1 MTVQLEPAP
10 VLGASIGPEWRRWG
24 PYLSERQWGTVRE
37 DYSATGEAWDSFP
50 HDQARSRAY
59 RWGEDGLL
67 GISDDQ
73 QLLCFALSLWNG
85 NDPILKERLF
95 GLTGSEGN
103 HGEDVKEYYYYLDAT
118 PTHSYLRGLYKY
130 PQRAFPY
137 ADLVQTNRARGRQAP
152 EYELIDTGVFAGNAY
167 FDVNV
172 EYAKA
177 APDDIAIRIEITNR
191 GPEPAHLEV
200 LPTLWFRNTWDWDD
214 ENERPELRAV
224 REGDDTPTVRASH
237 PLLGDYWLACDGQP
251 TLLFTENETNAER
264 LWGVANRSPFVKDGI
279 DAVVVDGDGA
289 AVNPAGVGTKCA
301 ARYSLDIEPEQTS
314 SVRLRLSH
322 ARTDD
327 PFAHFDE
334 VFAFRQAEADA
345 LYAGIAPSVRS
356 EDEARVQRQALAG
369 LIWSKQFYNF
379 DVERWLEGDSS
390 GPPPPAS
397 RSGGRNA
404 RWKHHRSADVIS
416 MPDKWEYPWYAAWDL
431 AFHSIAFGLID
442 PGFAKDQ
449 LLLLTNER
457 YIHPNGQ
464 LPAYEWA
471 FDDVNP
477 PVHILAARALFVA
490 ERDRS
495 GTGDMAFLARV
506 FHKLL
511 LNFTW
516 WVNRKDAN
524 DRNVFEGGFLGLD
537 NISVIDRS
545 MALPEGLTLEQ
556 ADGTAWMANY
566 CLGMTWAALTLAES
580 DPNYGD
586 LAISFFEHFMAI
598 GDALNGLTDQRTG
611 LWDEED
617 GFYYDELRRSDGAE
631 LPLKVRSL
639 VGLLPIASAVAVT
652 AEQMERLAV
661 TAPAVFGIVPD
672 HLARHPKRG
681 ALLPSKASSDGAEI
695 RLFTLVPE
703 DRLRRVLAR
712 AFDPNEFL
720 GDYGIRSISRV
731 HLEHPY
737 ILEARGQ
744 QMTIQY
750 EPAESSTGMFGG
762 NSNWRGPVW
771 FPMNFLLVQG
781 LRNLYQY
788 YGNNFR
794 IEYPTGSGIELTL
807 DRIADDIA
815 RRLVSTFL
823 RDEQGRRPVFGGT
836 EIMQTDPHW
845 RDHLLFYEYFH
856 GDNGAGIGA
865 SHQTGWTALVA
876 NLIEHNP
883 PDDRAHDPPVQNR
896 RRKS

>member
-1 MTVQLEPAP
+1 MVVKLEPAP
-10 VLGASIGPEWRRWG
+10 ALGTPIDAEWRRWG

-50 HDQARSRAY
+50 HDHARSRAY

-67 GISDDQ
+67 GISDDR

-118 PTHSYLRGLYKY
+118 PTHSYLSGLYKY
-130 PQRAFPY
+130 PQRKFPY

-152 EYELIDTGVFAGNAY
+152 EYELLDTGVFADDAY
-167 FDVNV
+167 FDVHV

-177 APDDIAIRIEITNR
+177 APEDIAIRVEVTNR
-191 GPEPAHLEV
+191 GADPADLQL
-200 LPTLWFRNTWDWDD
+200 LPTLWFRNTWDWGDD
-214 ENERPELRAV
+214 TERPELRVERDGAV
-224 REGDDTPTVRASH
+224 PTVHASH
-237 PLLGDYWLACDGQP
+237 PLLGEYWLACDGQP
-251 TLLFTENETNAER
+251 TLLFTGNETNAER
-264 LWGVANRSPFVKDGI
+264 LWGGENRSPYVKDGI
-279 DAVVVDGDGA
+279 GVAVVEGIKTAVDPDQT
-289 AVNPAGVGTKCA
+289 GTKCA
-301 ARYSLDIEPEQTS
+301 ARYALDIEPGRTVAVQ
-314 SVRLRLSH
+314 LRLSSSRI
-322 ARTDD
+322 AD
-327 PFAHFDE
+327 PFANFDDILE
-334 VFAFRQAEADA
+334 TRRAEADG
-345 LYAGIAPSVRS
+345 LYAAIFAGAQSA
-356 EDEARVQRQALAG
+356 DEALVQRQALAG
-369 LIWSKQFYNF
+369 LIWSKQYYNF
-379 DVERWLEGDSS
+379 DVERWLDGDPSA
-390 GPPPPAS
+390 PPPPAS

-431 AFHSIAFGLID
+431 AFHTIAFGLID

-471 FDDVNP
+471 FGDVNP
-477 PVHILAARALFVA
+477 PVHILAARSLFVA

-495 GTGDMAFLARV
+495 GSGDMAFLARI

-545 MALPEGLTLEQ
+545 MVLPDGLTLEQ

-566 CLGMTWAALTLAES
+566 CLGMTWAALTLAETDS
-580 DPNYGD
+580 NYGD
-586 LAISFFEHFMAI
+586 LAVSFFEHFMAI
-598 GDALNGLTDQRTG
+598 GDALNGLSDPGSG

-652 AEQMERLAV
+652 AGQMERLAV
-661 TAPAVFGIVPD
+661 VAPDVMGIVPD
-672 HLARHPKRG
+672 QLARHPKRA
-681 ALLPSKASSDGAEI
+681 ALLPLKKSSDGSET

-703 DRLRRVLAR
+703 DRLRRILTR
-712 AFDPNEFL
+712 AFDPSEFL

-737 ILEARGQ
+737 VLETRGR

-781 LRNLYQY
+781 LRNLHRY
-788 YGNNFR
+788 YGDDFL
-794 IEYPTGSGIELTL
+794 IEYPTGSGTEMNLGQ
-807 DRIADDIA
+807 IADNIA

-836 EIMQTDPHW
+836 EIMQTDPNW

-876 NLIEHNP
+876 NLIGNGSSNVNGMDAP
-883 PDDRAHDPPVQNR
+883 ARDREPTA
-896 RRKS
+896 